1 MNAFG
6 LSADPIASGEL
17 RAALEDPAA
26 GAVVCFEGVVRNHNA
41 GRAVL
46 KLAYQSYEH
55 LALAEG
61 ERILAEAR
69 ARFGLAH
76 IRCVHRV
83 GELAI
88 GDLAVWVGASAA
100 HRDAAFA
107 ATRYVIDEVKRR
119 VPIWKKEFYR
129 DGESEWLHPGEEKT
143 AAT

>member
-1 MNAFG
+1 MSAFA
-6 LSADPIASGEL
+6 LSADPILPAAL
-17 RAALEDPAA
+17 RAELDDPAA

-46 KLAYQSYEH
+46 RLAYQSYAS

-69 ARFGLAH
+69 ARFGLAR

-88 GDLAVWVGASAA
+88 GEVAVWVGASAA
-100 HRDAAFA
+100 HRDAAYA
-107 ATRYVIDEVKRR
+107 ANRYVIDEVKRR
-119 VPIWKKEFYR
+119 VPIWKKEYYG
-129 DGESEWLHPGEEKT
+129 DGESEWLHPGEGR
-143 AAT
+143 